1 MRAGRM
7 DRKASFYA
15 KVKST
20 NTDFGGTTDTWPTLT
35 FDTWGEIQ
43 YAGGDAILSN
53 EEKFYSG
60 TIFFKVRYRSTI
72 VETMRVKIAEV
83 WYRITYI
90 EELGRK
96 EGLRLSLTKI
106 ND

>member
-15 KVKST
+15 KVKT
-20 NTDFGGTTDTWPTLT
+20 TDTSYGGTTDTWPTLT
-35 FDTWGEIQ
+35 FDMWGEIRF
-43 YAGGDAILSN
+43 AGGDAILSN
-53 EEKFYSG
+53 DEKFYSG
-60 TIFFKVRYRSTI
+60 VVFLTVHYRSTI
-72 VETMRVKIAEV
+72 VETMRVKIEDI

-96 EGLRLSLTKI
+96 EGMRLSLSKI
-106 ND
+106 NE

>member
-7 DRKASFYA
+7 DRKALFYA
-15 KVKST
+15 KVKTTSS
-20 NTDFGGTTDTWPTLT
+20 DFGGTTDTWPTCT
-35 FDTWGEIQ
+35 FETWGEIQ
-43 YAGGDAILSN
+43 YAGGDIILSN

-60 TIFFKVRYRSTI
+60 TISLKVRYRAEI
-72 VETMRVKIAEV
+72 VETMRVKIADI

-106 ND
+106 NE

>member
-1 MRAGRM
+1 MRAGAM
-7 DRKASFYA
+7 DEKAAFYA

-20 NTDFGGTTDTWPTLT
+20 NTDFGGTTDTWPKVT
-35 FDTWGEIQ
+35 FETWGEIR

-60 TIFFKVRYRSTI
+60 TIFFTIRYRSTV
-72 VETMRVKIAEV
+72 VETMRVLLNDI

-96 EGLRLSLTKI
+96 EGLRLSLSKI
-106 ND
+106 NE

>member
-1 MRAGRM
+1 MRAGRL
-7 DRKASFYA
+7 DRKADFYA
-15 KVKST
+15 KVST
-20 NTDFGGTTDTWPTLT
+20 RDDYNASVDTWPVLT
-35 FDTWGEIQ
+35 FSTWGEIR

-60 TIFFKVRYRSTI
+60 TISLKVRYRSAI
-72 VETMRVKIAEV
+72 VETMRVQIASI

-96 EGLRLSLTKI
+96 EGMNISLTKI
-106 ND
+106 NE

>member
-15 KVKST
+15 KVKTTSS
-20 NTDFGGTTDTWPTLT
+20 DFGGTTDTWPTLT
-35 FDTWGEIQ
+35 FDTWGEVT

-60 TIFFKVRYRSTI
+60 LIFFKVRYRNNI
-72 VETMRVKIAEV
+72 VETMRVKIANV

-90 EELGRK
+90 QELGRK
-96 EGLRLSLTKI
+96 EGLQLSLSKI

>member
-1 MRAGRM
+1 MRAGRL
-7 DRKASFYA
+7 DRKASFYS
-15 KVKST
+15 KSST
-20 NTDFGGTTDTWPTLT
+20 RGDYNESIDVWTTHE
-35 FDTWGEIQ
+35 FDTWGTVQ
-43 YAGGDAILSN
+43 YAGGDMILSN

-60 TIFFKVRYRSTI
+60 TVFLTVRYRSAI
-72 VETMRVKIAEV
+72 VETMRVKIANI

-96 EGLRLSLTKI
+96 EGMKITLQKI

>member
-15 KVKST
+15 KVKTTSS
-20 NTDFGGTTDTWPTLT
+20 DFGGTVDSWPVKT

-60 TIFFKVRYRSTI
+60 VIFFKVRYRSTI
-72 VETMRVKIAEV
+72 VETMRVKIADV

-96 EGLRLSLTKI
+96 EGMRLSLTKI